1 MTKVEKRSVLVET
14 RATVLRRT
22 VSGTAVGM
30 AMAASALFAAG
41 CSSSGDAPG
50 ASGANNNNG
59 GNAAGSGTMGV
70 GGSTVVG
77 AGGSTTVMGAGGA
90 GVIPP
95 NITPMVAGDPGRVGL
110 HRLNNQEYN
119 NTVRDVMGDTTA
131 PATDF
136 LAEEGLSGFDK
147 TAVSLGMTSGQF
159 EKYFNAAGALV
170 TNAFANAA
178 WVAANIPCTAT
189 AASDACVG
197 TVLNGLGMHIY
208 RRPLTDAEKTA
219 AMGVYNADFA
229 RASDGTAAMKEMIRA
244 LLSSASFL
252 YRVEVP
258 TDPASAM
265 PQGLNGYEMASRL
278 SYLHWSTAPDDTLY
292 QLAAAGGLAD
302 TATLEMQ
309 VDRML
314 DDARGTE
321 FNSNFGGQWLDIR
334 KLGQH
339 SVTATIFP
347 TFSEP
352 LRAAMATEG
361 YMWFQEFVQ
370 GNRPITDWFTADFN
384 YVNGVLAQHYG
395 YTLPAGADPNAFTKM
410 EVPGDARSSFMG
422 LAHFLTDTSFPGRTS
437 PTTRA
442 VWVLENLMCTPPPQ
456 PPPNVPK
463 LEATAKPNS
472 GAVDPA
478 TIVNVKA
485 RLEAHRQNPMCNSCH
500 QLLDPLGLALEN
512 FDGIGAYRTTYSNG
526 EAIDATGSFPVHA
539 ADGTTTA
546 PQPFTDAPSL
556 AALLAT
562 DARFTPCVTKQI
574 FSYALGRVA
583 GPSDDAYLAQINTNW
598 ASRGGL
604 TIRNLIKSV
613 VINDTFRFSRGEA
626 P

>member
-1 MTKVEKRSVLVET
+1 MTKVEKRSILGGVF
-14 RATVLRRT
+14 RC
-22 VSGTAVGM
+22 TAG
-30 AMAASALFAAG
+30 AAFAAGALFAAG

-50 ASGANNNNG
+50 ASGANNNLGNTG
-59 GNAAGSGTMGV
+59 GSAAMGV

-77 AGGSTTVMGAGGA
+77 AGGSTTVVGAGGA
-90 GVIPP
+90 GDPP
-95 NITPMVAGDPGRVGL
+95 PTMPGDPGRVGL
-110 HRLNNQEYN
+110 HRLNNHEYN

-136 LAEEGLSGFDK
+136 LAEEGLSGFDN

-170 TNAFANAA
+170 TNAFANPA
-178 WVAANIPCTAT
+178 WVAANIPCTAA

-219 AMGVYNADFA
+219 AMGVYNADFT

-244 LLSSASFL
+244 MLSAASFL
-252 YRVEVP
+252 YRAEVP
-258 TDPASAM
+258 TDPASAG
-265 PQGLNGYEMASRL
+265 PQALNGYEMASRL
-278 SYLHWSTAPDDTLY
+278 SYLHWSTAPDETLY
-292 QLAAAGGLAD
+292 QLAAGGGLAD

-314 DDARGTE
+314 DDAKGAE

-352 LRAAMATEG
+352 LRAAMETEG

-384 YVNGVLAQHYG
+384 YVNGALAQHYG

-410 EVPGDARSSFMG
+410 EVPGDARSGFMG

-437 PTTRA
+437 PTKRA

-463 LEATAKPNS
+463 LEATAEPNS
-472 GAVDPA
+472 GSVDPA

-485 RLEAHRQNPMCNSCH
+485 RLEAHRQDPMCNSCH

-512 FDGIGAYRTTYSNG
+512 FDGIGAYRTAYSNG

-546 PQPFTDAPSL
+546 MPFTDAATL
-556 AALLAT
+556 AALLAS
-562 DARFTPCVTKQI
+562 DARFTPCVSKQV

-583 GPSDDAYLAQINTNW
+583 GPSDDAYLAQINANW
-598 ASRGGL
+598 ATRGGL
-604 TIRNLIKSV
+604 TIRNLLKSV
-613 VINDTFRFSRGEA
+613 VTNDTFRFSRGEA